1 MTNDTKGKRSSKSQG
16 NRDDTA
22 EELATGFAGIPSGLA
37 GSGDDRRTSSSNFA
51 GSGDD
56 R

>member
-1 MTNDTKGKRSSKSQG
+1 MTNDTKGKRSSKSPA
-16 NRDDTA
+16 NRDDTT
-22 EELATGFAGIPSGLA
+22 EELAAGFAGIPSGAA
-37 GSGDDRRTSSSNFA
+37 GSGDDRRTSSSSFA